1 MINSTY
7 FTHDCKH
14 EVLFF
19 CVNTLNCISLHSNFI
34 QLFQRVIS
42 MKYQLIYLF
51 NILFIYRIVT
61 IVLMDSITDNAML
74 MTANSIPFP
83 VLFNDNVDKFL
94 RSTRFISFFLLLRT
108 ANRIFQNQNIAY
120 NITFN
125 DYGISTFLFLSNSY
139 STTEEFRLL
148 PLITSIS
155 HLMTLHLLPV
165 YSQ

>member
-1 MINSTY
+1 
-7 FTHDCKH
+7 
-14 EVLFF
+14 
-19 CVNTLNCISLHSNFI
+19 
-34 QLFQRVIS
+34 

-108 ANRIFQNQNIAY
+108 ANRIF
-120 NITFN
+120 
-125 DYGISTFLFLSNSY
+125 
-139 STTEEFRLL
+139 
-148 PLITSIS
+148 
-155 HLMTLHLLPV
+155 
-165 YSQ
+165 